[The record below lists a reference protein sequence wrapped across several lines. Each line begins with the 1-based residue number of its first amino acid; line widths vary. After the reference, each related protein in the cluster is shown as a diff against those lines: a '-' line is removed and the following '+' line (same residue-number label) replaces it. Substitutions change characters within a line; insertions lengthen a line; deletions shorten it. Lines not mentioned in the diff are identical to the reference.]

1 MAIDLIFKVAY
12 LLPPIV
18 IHVFML
24 LSHTDFCFIESV
36 SVRQN
41 IHIKQYMQITALTP
55 MEKHEKYFAA

>member
-1 MAIDLIFKVAY
+1 M
-12 LLPPIV
+12 PPIV

-24 LSHTDFCFIESV
+24 LSHTDFCFIESM

-41 IHIKQYMQITALTP
+41 IHIKQYMQITVLTP